1 MTGGCCRCW
10 LRETPICY
18 MGLPS
23 QAVEEPMLI
32 QLVSAGYR
40 PAAFRAELAEQ
51 FESRSAYLST
61 PTLLYSA
68 RQIQWVYYGLIF
80 IDE

>member
-1 MTGGCCRCW
+1 
-10 LRETPICY
+10 
-18 MGLPS
+18 
-23 QAVEEPMLI
+23 MLI